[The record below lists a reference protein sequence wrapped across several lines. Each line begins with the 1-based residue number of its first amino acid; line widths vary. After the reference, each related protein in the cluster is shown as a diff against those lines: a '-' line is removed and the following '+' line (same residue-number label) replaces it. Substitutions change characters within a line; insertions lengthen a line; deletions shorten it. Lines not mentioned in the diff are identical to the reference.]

1 MVTSCLLSGFKI
13 TERLLTLLL
22 FPLASFLRNLLQT
35 LAFSLVLVVFS
46 LFFLVPV
53 LDVLEHLLEINMRHV
68 VVLRKLGGEVR
79 FAGTRLAG
87 DESLERLQA
96 TDFTELFLYEL
107 NVL

>member
-1 MVTSCLLSGFKI
+1 
-13 TERLLTLLL
+13 
-22 FPLASFLRNLLQT
+22 
-35 LAFSLVLVVFS
+35 
-46 LFFLVPV
+46 
-53 LDVLEHLLEINMRHV
+53 
-68 VVLRKLGGEVR
+68 VLRKLGGEVR